1 LKYADEIG
9 LYQVVQKLEQSY
21 HLTQDEFWR
30 PAKLLQDYLL
40 QARTITSS

>member
-9 LYQVVQKLEQSY
+9 LYQVVQKLEQFY
-21 HLTQDEFWR
+21 HLTQDEFWQ
-30 PAKLLQDYLL
+30 PAKLLQEYLL